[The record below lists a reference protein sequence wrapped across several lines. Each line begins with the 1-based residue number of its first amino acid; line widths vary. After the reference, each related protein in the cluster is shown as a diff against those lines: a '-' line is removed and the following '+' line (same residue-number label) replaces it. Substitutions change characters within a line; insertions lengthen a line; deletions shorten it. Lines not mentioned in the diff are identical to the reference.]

1 MQSRRWRRRRVR
13 RHWRE
18 AISPRVPE
26 TGPSVGTQERL
37 SPWSPHCCAPPRAV
51 QLRPG
56 CEAWCRAPRAPHLV
70 CARRQRVTTG
80 WRAGLVIWGSAS
92 RHLCR
97 WHGRVLQRN
106 REEGTRRDG
115 GGSRGGSKPGWDGNK
130 ANSKAGNKKEAVR
143 VISGGRLPPGLP
155 ASCPHQPPHS
165 PPTPYPAPALPF
177 YSERHSTV
185 CARVLFVTVRQRGL
199 SGSWPPRPA
208 ATVTLPGPG
217 APLASG

>member
-1 MQSRRWRRRRVR
+1 MCRKPVQVSG
-13 RHWRE
+13 
-18 AISPRVPE
+18 PRSGCPPGAR
-26 TGPSVGTQERL
+26 TAAPRPARCNCAQAARPGVGHPGRPT
-37 SPWSPHCCAPPRAV
+37 WCAPAD
-51 QLRPG
+51 
-56 CEAWCRAPRAPHLV
+56 
-70 CARRQRVTTG
+70 RVTTG

-115 GGSRGGSKPGWDGNK
+115 GGSRGGTKPGWDGNK

>member
-1 MQSRRWRRRRVR
+1 MCRKPVRV
-13 RHWRE
+13 
-18 AISPRVPE
+18 SGPRSGCPPGAR
-26 TGPSVGTQERL
+26 TAAPRPARCNCAQAARPGAGHPGRPT
-37 SPWSPHCCAPPRAV
+37 WCAPAD
-51 QLRPG
+51 G
-56 CEAWCRAPRAPHLV
+56 
-70 CARRQRVTTG
+70 RVTRG

-92 RHLCR
+92 RHLADGMAVFCNATGR
-97 WHGRVLQRN
+97 REHG
-106 REEGTRRDG
+106 EMEGEG
-115 GGSRGGSKPGWDGNK
+115 RGRSKPGWDGNK

-177 YSERHSTV
+177 YSERHTG

-208 ATVTLPGPG
+208 AAVALPGPG

>member
-1 MQSRRWRRRRVR
+1 MR

-37 SPWSPHCCAPPRAV
+37 SPWSPYCCAPPRAV

-56 CEAWCRAPRAPHLV
+56 CEAWCRGPRAPHLV
-70 CARRQRVTTG
+70 CARRQRVTRG

-130 ANSKAGNKKEAVR
+130 ANSKAGNKNEAVR

-155 ASCPHQPPHS
+155 AFCPHQPPHS

-177 YSERHSTV
+177 YSEHHSTG

-208 ATVTLPGPG
+208 ATVALLGPG